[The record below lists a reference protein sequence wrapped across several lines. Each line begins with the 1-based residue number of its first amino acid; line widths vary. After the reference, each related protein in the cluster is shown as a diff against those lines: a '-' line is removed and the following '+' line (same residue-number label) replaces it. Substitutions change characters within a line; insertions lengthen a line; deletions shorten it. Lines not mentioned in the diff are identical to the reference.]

1 MSSVIEFAGL
11 GHINIVVDEIDEGI
25 DFYKKLLGA
34 KPYQLFKDFTNI
46 GFAKAAGFIVKPE
59 EIKLHIAFLEIPD
72 TGLTLELMQYITP
85 KTKNNIALN
94 DVATIAGVRHVALK
108 VTNIDNAFGYISKL
122 DGVSLINASEEYRP
136 YCIDP
141 ISKEDFLFYDD
152 LLEQN
157 EEQKQQVVTT
167 IGNTKYFY
175 FIDKYGVQWEFEQGH
190 TDVGNNK

>member
-25 DFYKKLLGA
+25 DFYTKLLGA

-46 GFAKAAGFIVKPE
+46 GFAKAAGFLVKPE
-59 EIKLHIAFLEIPD
+59 EVKLHIAFLEIPD

-136 YCIDP
+136 YCIGH